1 LSVATVTGWG
11 IVVAVVVREKNWLF
25 VVIVI
30 VIEQFVNDINST
42 VGILSSDASLSMFL
56 H

>member
-1 LSVATVTGWG
+1 MQG
-11 IVVAVVVREKNWLF
+11 IKTPPNKGREKNWLF

-42 VGILSSDASLSMFL
+42 VGILSSDASLSMFS